1 MKALTTAKLIGWMV
15 AAFIILMFLFSI
27 NPIVIIGAG
36 ERGVVFSNVTGIE
49 DRVLGEGL
57 HFRMPF
63 VENVVPVS
71 VRVQKTDVPA
81 MAASKDQQTV
91 NTHLAV
97 NWHLD
102 AGKVN
107 KIYQQIG
114 DETAVKDRII
124 IPATNEVM
132 KAATAKKTANE
143 ILATREGLK
152 KDVDT
157 LMKQRLLSYNIIV
170 DDVSI
175 VNVEFSAEYN
185 NAVEAKQVA
194 QQEAERSRYLVE
206 VATNEA
212 ESNRIKQSAITD
224 QILQQKALD
233 KWDGKLPQYWGG
245 GALPFIKMGQ

>member
-1 MKALTTAKLIGWMV
+1 MV
-15 AAFIILMFLFSI
+15 AAFIILIFLFSI

-36 ERGVVFSNVTGIE
+36 QRGVVFSNVTGIE

-63 VENVVPVS
+63 IENVVPVS

-107 KIYQQIG
+107 RIYQQIG

-124 IPATNEVM
+124 VPATNEVM

-157 LMKQRLLSYNIIV
+157 LLKHRLLSYNIVV

-175 VNVEFSAEYN
+175 VNVEFSADYN
-185 NAVEAKQVA
+185 KAVEAKQVA

-212 ESNRIKQSAITD
+212 EANRIKQSAITD